1 MQVCRACGLLGY
13 YDYKL
18 KKAVCSTCKNGDSIA
33 TLKLPYACKLLFQV
47 KRLIPTGF
55 RLVLPLKLNSPLN
68 ITTLSCNSLVT
79 GTAVDECCS
88 ASCSKGNVDKL

>member
-33 TLKLPYACKLLFQV
+33 TMKLPYACKLLFQV
-47 KRLIPTGF
+47 KTLF
-55 RLVLPLKLNSPLN
+55 FFLVLPVKLKLSTWSTFVNDKIILN
-68 ITTLSCNSLVT
+68 LDQNAISN
-79 GTAVDECCS
+79 
-88 ASCSKGNVDKL
+88 